1 MSGSFGAFICPHVS
15 ASFPFVTNC
24 IGRSAETCGDE
35 NGGYRRDMRGTTL
48 LIVEDDHEIC
58 ALLAD
63 FLGREGYVIETAKDG
78 AGMERLLT
86 RMTPDLVILDIML
99 PGEDGLSI
107 CRRLRARGSQLP
119 ILMLTAKD
127 EDVDRIVGLEI
138 GADDYLG
145 KPFNPRELLARIRAL
160 LRRIRACEEAGGPLR
175 RRKTFSGLTV
185 DLDARRVEGEAG
197 VRVPLTSAEFDLLAC
212 FVERPHRVLSREQL
226 LDWTRGRSA
235 EPFDRTID
243 VTVSRLRAKLNQ
255 AVAGADG
262 LITTVRNV
270 GYLFSAEIEDL

>member
-1 MSGSFGAFICPHVS
+1 M
-15 ASFPFVTNC
+15 
-24 IGRSAETCGDE
+24 
-35 NGGYRRDMRGTTL
+35 RDATL
-48 LIVEDDHEIC
+48 LIVEDDQEIRG
-58 ALLAD
+58 LVAD
-63 FLGREGYVIETAKDG
+63 FLRREGFVVETAETG
-78 AGMERLLT
+78 AGMDRVLA
-86 RMTPDLVILDIML
+86 RVTPDLVVLDIML

-127 EDVDRIVGLEI
+127 EDIDRIVGLEI

-160 LRRIRACEEAGGPLR
+160 LRRVRAYEAVGGALR

-185 DLDARRVEGEAG
+185 DLDARRVESEHGA
-197 VRVPLTSAEFDLLAC
+197 RVPLTSAEFDLLAC
-212 FVERPHRVLSREQL
+212 FIERPHRVLSRDQL

-255 AVAGADG
+255 AAAGAEG
-262 LITTVRNV
+262 LITTVRNA